1 MTEDRSP
8 ATIAPETVSV
18 TEQTEDDKDKRIADL
33 ETQLDQTNRMLAEQV
48 RKDTNKTDIT
58 INIDKA
64 NVSKVSPLLKAF
76 RKLQRC
82 K

>member
-1 MTEDRSP
+1 
-8 ATIAPETVSV
+8 
-18 TEQTEDDKDKRIADL
+18 
-33 ETQLDQTNRMLAEQV
+33 MLAEQV